1 MPVVF
6 TDLPICELTM
16 SSDDLP
22 KITSINK
29 PGKAADAKNNR
40 LTQSAATEQKVSK
53 KVTAKNTDS
62 ERAKAGRQLADKG
75 ESKLLKFDDTSSSNN
90 ISSTGAS
97 STGKDINIKITALD
111 TDLEH
116 LRSELSAINNSVE
129 EGLDRLSDTDTDLT
143 AKVSETYKRLGEI
156 DNAYKSLLEIS
167 CRIDIDIQKLNGDV
181 STVAEVSANGI
192 KTLEQSTIA
201 QSTEFAHKN
210 QQVVSRVNQLVET
223 SKMTGELLSQKVQ
236 LTTDKI
242 MQVEQKVVSEIQNL
256 ASATDEK
263 TNTLVDSVNSNKA
276 KILKLQSVD
285 EAIIKRAT
293 TLEISSAELSV
304 KSQELMSATDS
315 LEQSTKDLSSDL
327 SELQEKTRI
336 LEATSNSHGS
346 LIKSLQSASYMVS
359 QNIAALSKRENNR
372 FGFVVGSFV
381 LLVLASVAL
390 FFMQNEKFEDIGN
403 LYAQSNSAVE
413 TQFTGLQQDQL
424 KAVTNANDALIE
436 LENKVIAIHADMKS
450 SMQEKLDKER
460 VLADGKIQKIQDQV
474 QSVEGRFNNDSSF
487 SQIANDNI
495 IHGEQW
501 ISAQDGEN
509 YTLQVAYVKDRQL
522 MFELAQSYNSDLKDS
537 LSYFKV
543 NNNGDMKYVLLSGS
557 YADQR
562 QAMAKLKA
570 LPDYIDMKRPVI
582 RKFADVKNYIGQKI

>member
-1 MPVVF
+1 
-6 TDLPICELTM
+6 M

-53 KVTAKNTDS
+53 KVTAKITDS
-62 ERAKAGRQLADKG
+62 ERAKAGKQLADKG

>member
-16 SSDDLP
+16 SSDDHP

-62 ERAKAGRQLADKG
+62 ERAKAGKQLADKG

>member
-1 MPVVF
+1 
-6 TDLPICELTM
+6 M

-53 KVTAKNTDS
+53 KVTAKITDS
-62 ERAKAGRQLADKG
+62 ERAKVGKQLADKG

>member
-1 MPVVF
+1 
-6 TDLPICELTM
+6 M

>member
-1 MPVVF
+1 
-6 TDLPICELTM
+6 M
-16 SSDDLP
+16 SSDDHP

-29 PGKAADAKNNR
+29 PDRAADAKNNR

-62 ERAKAGRQLADKG
+62 ERAKAGKQLADKG
-75 ESKLLKFDDTSSSNN
+75 ESNLLKFDDTSSSNN

-116 LRSELSAINNSVE
+116 LRAELSAINNSVE

-450 SMQEKLDKER
+450 SMQQELDKER

-562 QAMAKLKA
+562 QAMAKLKT

-582 RKFADVKNYIGQKI
+582 RKFADVKKYIGQKI

>member
-1 MPVVF
+1 
-6 TDLPICELTM
+6 M
-16 SSDDLP
+16 SSDDHP

-62 ERAKAGRQLADKG
+62 ERAKAGKQLADKG